1 MNPSR
6 RRFTT
11 LMAAMTGSSVMPA
24 AAQPVGSS
32 APARIIAG
40 FPPGGT
46 IDTVSRRLADAWR
59 AKTGKTFI
67 VDNRP
72 GAAGRVA
79 IERMKREPADGSA
92 ILCSPGAMMTIYP
105 HVYKRLSYDP
115 AIDVIPVSP
124 ICVFGAAFAVSSM
137 VPASVISL
145 DQFVAWAKA
154 NPNVAAYASPAA
166 GSMLHF
172 LGDKFQRAAGL
183 KLTHVPYK
191 GSAPAMQDIIGGQIP
206 SIMSLLGDFL
216 PYAGDGRVR
225 VIAVSGEKRSRFMP
239 GVPTFAEQGFRD
251 IVGSDT
257 FGLFLPARTPPAI
270 VEQYAGLAS
279 AALGDGGVR
288 AGLELIGMEPV
299 SSDAES
305 YRKLLA
311 AEREAW
317 KPVVLASGFSADE

>member
-1 MNPSR
+1 MPVLAQS
-6 RRFTT
+6 
-11 LMAAMTGSSVMPA
+11 AGSSG
-24 AAQPVGSS
+24 PV
-32 APARIIAG
+32 RIVAG

-59 AKTGKTFI
+59 ARTGKTFI

-115 AIDVIPVSP
+115 AMDVLPVSP

-137 VPASVISL
+137 VPAVVTNV
-145 DQFVAWAKA
+145 DQFIVWAKA

-191 GSAPAMQDIIGGQIP
+191 GSAPAMQDILGGQIP

-216 PYAGDGRVR
+216 PYVADARVR

-239 GVPTFAEQGFRD
+239 SVPTFAEQGFRD
-251 IVGSDT
+251 IVGSDS
-257 FGLFLPARTPPAI
+257 FGLFLPARTPQPI
-270 VEQYAGLAS
+270 VDHYAGLAK
-279 AALGDGGVR
+279 AALEDSGVR
-288 AGLELIGMEPV
+288 SGLELIGMEPV
-299 SSDAES
+299 SSDSES

-317 KPVVLASGFSADE
+317 RSVVLASGFSVDE